1 MSSIGKVS
9 RVLNIINKS
18 IESKNTKIKTPI
30 SLHEYTIT
38 PLKGKDEQE
47 LKQII
52 NPRKPESKIT
62 EKLYFTIYS
71 HILEGKNVNEEDES
85 KIITFEKFLKS
96 ESIFDVIALFHAL
109 NIATFEYMKDYEF
122 VCPYCEATNKIDKLP
137 YSNFENTSK
146 TWDKEKPF
154 TDYVYTISLQL
165 DDNIDIVFNT
175 KIATLYHEIAISK
188 KILNETSVNE
198 RTNLP
203 LYTLTSS
210 NVERC
215 LFITN
220 TMEII
225 EKDKPEGENKT
236 ILDNM
241 YDIKIVLE
249 SLPENIIEEVLN
261 RFNDEFTKYIP
272 NYAYKIKCP
281 ECEKE
286 TEIFYHPIF
295 EFITRVLM

>member
-1 MSSIGKVS
+1 MSIGKVS

-47 LKQII
+47 LKQVI
-52 NPRKPESKIT
+52 NPRKPESKIS
-62 EKLYFTIYS
+62 EKLYFTIYN
-71 HILEGKNVNEEDES
+71 HILEGKNVNEENEDN
-85 KIITFEKFLKS
+85 ILTFERFLKS
-96 ESIFDVIALFHAL
+96 ESIFDVITLFHAL

-122 VCPYCEATNKIDKLP
+122 VCPYCEATNKIDKIP
-137 YSNFENTSK
+137 YNNFTNESK
-146 TWDKEKPF
+146 TWDKDKPF
-154 TDYVYTISLQL
+154 TDYIFTVEIDL
-165 DDNIDIVFNT
+165 DENTKIIFNT

-188 KILNETSVNE
+188 KILNETPINE
-198 RTNLP
+198 RSNLP

-210 NVERC
+210 NIERC

-220 TMEII
+220 TI
-225 EKDKPEGENKT
+225 EVIENNDEENKT
-236 ILDNM
+236 VLDNI
-241 YDIKIVLE
+241 YDIKMVLE
-249 SLPENIIEEVLN
+249 ALPENVIEEALDK
-261 RFNDEFTKYIP
+261 FNEEFTKYIP
-272 NYAYKIKCP
+272 NYVYKIKCS

-286 TEIFYHPIF
+286 SDVFYHPIF